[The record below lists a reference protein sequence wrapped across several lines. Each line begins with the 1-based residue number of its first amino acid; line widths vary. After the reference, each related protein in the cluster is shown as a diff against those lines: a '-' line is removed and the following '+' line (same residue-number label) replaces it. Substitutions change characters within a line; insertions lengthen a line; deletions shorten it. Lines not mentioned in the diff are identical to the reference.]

1 MKLTAEH
8 WKLLDR
14 IGRGQ
19 LVLTPT
25 NTLMWQDAGN
35 LTDTTNWEK
44 KYLRQLWRDQCIDV
58 DILVS
63 ASPYENRNGLVTVEV
78 SSHLTSRM
86 WEYLIFGPDES
97 TS

>member
-35 LTDTTNWEK
+35 LTDVVGWEK
-44 KYLRQLWRDQCIDV
+44 TGLRQLWRDRCIDI
-58 DILVS
+58 DIPAS
-63 ASPYENRNGLVTVEV
+63 ATPYENRNGLVTVEV
-78 SSHLTSRM
+78 ATHLTSHM

>member
-1 MKLTAEH
+1 MKLTADH

-35 LTDTTNWEK
+35 LTDIIGWEK
-44 KYLRQLWRDQCIDV
+44 TALRQLWRDHSIGIHV
-58 DILVS
+58 HVA

-78 SSHLTSRM
+78 AAQLTGRM